1 MLGGNG
7 EEGLSSMMMGKEEVV
22 VTDAVEIVPSSE
34 LVRLN
39 RSVRT
44 QLCVPEQG
52 QGYQGQY
59 DQSKGLVEMG
69 AWVHC
74 FV

>member
-22 VTDAVEIVPSSE
+22 VTDAVEIFLLSE

-39 RSVRT
+39 QSVRT
-44 QLCVPEQG
+44 RLCAPEQV
-52 QGYQGQY
+52 QGYQG
-59 DQSKGLVEMG
+59 
-69 AWVHC
+69 
-74 FV
+74 